1 MDTILKILQISAV
14 IVIGLVAGFAV
25 LLTLPLLL
33 LYVGAKII
41 GGMASKIR

>member
-1 MDTILKILQISAV
+1 MDTILKILQILAV

-33 LYVGAKII
+33 LYAGVKII
-41 GGMASKIR
+41 GGAASKIR